1 MADLLRLDIF
11 HIKGLYM
18 FRKILLA
25 TVALCT
31 FQQSAFAEEVV
42 QAKLAGHAYFPALS
56 LVTPPA
62 DAPADAWVSG
72 KFTGKVRNERPLSV
86 EGDVG
91 ASYGGHKTGLS
102 LPFIGQPVQGMSG
115 FAMNRAEDGSIYTLT
130 DNGFGSKV
138 NSPDAMLFFHRMK
151 PDFATGK
158 VERLETVF
166 LRDPDKKVP
175 FRIAY
180 EGTEGRYLTGAD
192 FDPESIQFLNGE
204 IWIGDEFGPFIIRA
218 TTDGRVK
225 SVHQT
230 MLDGKPLT
238 GPDTPGTV
246 VPAAP
251 GKDFKVQRSGGY
263 EGMALQ
269 PGTGLLWAMLEKPIL
284 GDDGQPE
291 GDFLRVITFDTGK
304 AEWTGNSF
312 KFRLAEGAKAIGDFN
327 FIDDTRA
334 LVIERDNGEGDPS
347 LACAADA
354 TDKSA
359 CYPVPA
365 KVKHIVLVDTAQIDA
380 DGFIKRLG
388 YVDLMD
394 IEDPDGKAI
403 LETAANRDLTG
414 KFTFPF
420 FTIEDVIRYDDNH
433 ILVAND
439 NNLPFSGG
447 RKIGEAA
454 NNEFILLE
462 VSKLLELR

>member
-1 MADLLRLDIF
+1 ML
-11 HIKGLYM
+11 KNV
-18 FRKILLA
+18 LLA
-25 TVALCT
+25 GVALAT
-31 FQQSAFAEEVV
+31 LQLPAFAEETFK
-42 QAKLAGHAYFPALS
+42 ATLAGHAYLPAMT

-62 DAPADAWVSG
+62 DAPQDAWVSG
-72 KFTGKVRNERPLSV
+72 KFNGKVRNHDVMSV
-86 EGDVG
+86 PGDVG
-91 ASYGGHKTGLS
+91 AAYGSHPTGFS

-115 FAMNRAEDGSIYTLT
+115 FAMNRAEDGSIFTLT

-138 NSPDAMLFFHRMK
+138 NSPDALLFFHRMK
-151 PDFATGK
+151 PDFESGK
-158 VERLETVF
+158 VERLETIF
-166 LRDPDKKVP
+166 LRDPDRKVP

-180 EGTEGRYLTGAD
+180 EGTDSRYLTGSD
-192 FDPESIQFLNGE
+192 FDPESIQFLDGE
-204 IWIGDEFGPFIIRA
+204 IWIGEEFGPYIIRA
-218 TTDGRVK
+218 TADGRVL

-246 VPAAP
+246 VPAAA
-251 GKDFKVQRSGGY
+251 GKDFRAQRSGGY

-269 PGTGLLWAMLEKPIL
+269 PGTNLLWAMLEKPIL

-291 GDFLRVITFDTGK
+291 GDFLRVIIFDTKKG
-304 AEWTGNSF
+304 EWTGESR
-312 KFRLAEGAKAIGDFN
+312 KFRLSEGAKAIGDFN

-347 LACAADA
+347 LACAEGA

-359 CYPVPA
+359 CYPIPA
-365 KVKHIVLVDTAQIDA
+365 KVKKITMVDTAQVDGE
-380 DGFIKRLG
+380 GFIRRIG
-388 YVDLMD
+388 QIDLMD
-394 IEDPDGKAI
+394 IDDPEGKAV
-403 LETAANRDLTG
+403 LETQSARDLKG

-420 FTIEDVIRYDDNH
+420 FTIEDVMRVDENH

-454 NNEFILLE
+454 NNEFILLD
-462 VSKLLELR
+462 VRDFLAAR